1 MKIVLKN
8 IEEMNGE
15 QKVSEQVFTIPH
27 ATSVHYRQLLKFDET
42 INYADMS
49 VDDYDKV
56 AGFVCDVFRNQFTV
70 DELYEGVP
78 SHELIPTFTRVFTFV
93 RTGKTP
99 EELAKE
105 QKEQSEQ
112 DEGNS

>member
-1 MKIVLKN
+1 MKLTLKKIDN
-8 IEEMNGE
+8 ET
-15 QKVSEQVFTIPH
+15 KVTEQVFTIPH
-27 ATSVHYRQLLKFDET
+27 ATALHYRQLLKFDET
-42 INYADMS
+42 IDYADMS

-70 DELYEGVP
+70 DELYEGIP

-105 QKEQSEQ
+105 QEETKDQ